1 MKALA
6 CPRLLNLFMSAVVK
20 RASVGIEDI
29 EIDLL
34 LEGIFR
40 AHGFDFRDYSR
51 ASLKRRILEVMRA
64 ENMETVSAFQ
74 NLLLHNAACLDRF
87 LLRLSV
93 HATAMFRDPSFY
105 LTFRTS
111 VVPLLRTYPT
121 VQIWVA
127 GCSTGEEVYSL
138 AILLQEERLYPKCR
152 IYATDISQA
161 VLRKAR
167 EGIFPLAAMREYT
180 ANYHQAGGAHEFSD
194 YYTAQYD
201 SAMFSTSL
209 RNNIVFSEHNLATD
223 GSFNEFQVILC
234 RNVMIYFNKEL
245 QARVH
250 NLLYDSLSMFGVFG
264 LGNKESL
271 KFTPREQFYEEL
283 NETDKLYRKVA

>member
-1 MKALA
+1 VSS
-6 CPRLLNLFMSAVVK
+6 PRTAEISL
-20 RASVGIEDI
+20 EDI
-29 EIDLL
+29 EIGLL
-34 LEGIFR
+34 LEGLYR
-40 AHGFDFRDYSR
+40 AHGFDFREYSR
-51 ASLKRRILEVMRA
+51 SSIKRRILEMMLA
-64 ENMETVSAFQ
+64 EKLQTISAFQ
-74 NLLLHNAACLDRF
+74 DRVLHDASCLDRF
-87 LLRLSV
+87 LLGLSV

-105 LTFRTS
+105 LTFRKK

-138 AILLQEERLYPKCR
+138 AILLEEERLYPKCR
-152 IYATDISQA
+152 IYATDISQS

-167 EGIFPLAAMREYT
+167 DGIFPLAAMRDYT
-180 ANYHQAGGAHEFSD
+180 VNYHQAGGTHEFSD

-201 SAMFSTSL
+201 SVIFSAAL
-209 RNNIVFSEHNLATD
+209 KNNIVFSEHNLATD

-234 RNVMIYFNKEL
+234 RNVMIYFNKDL

-271 KFTPREQFYEEL
+271 KFTPRAAFYEHL
-283 NETDKLYRKVA
+283 NENDKLYRKVM

>member
-1 MKALA
+1 MTAAAKQAT
-6 CPRLLNLFMSAVVK
+6 NV
-20 RASVGIEDI
+20 EDI
-29 EIDLL
+29 EIDLM
-34 LEGIFR
+34 LEGLYR
-40 AHGFDFRDYSR
+40 VHGFDFRDYSR
-51 ASLKRRILEVMRA
+51 ASIKRRVLELARLEKVNTISALQDKILHQRD
-64 ENMETVSAFQ
+64 
-74 NLLLHNAACLDRF
+74 CLERF
-87 LLRLSV
+87 LLGLSV

-105 LTFRTS
+105 LTFRKR

-121 VQIWVA
+121 VQIWIA

-138 AILLQEERLYPKCR
+138 AILLKEEGLYSRSR

-167 EGIFPLAAMREYT
+167 DGIFPLAAMRDYT
-180 ANYHQAGGAHEFSD
+180 ANYHNAGGLGEFSD
-194 YYTAQYD
+194 YYTAQYENVI
-201 SAMFSTSL
+201 FSPNL
-209 RNNIVFSEHNLATD
+209 KRNIVFSEHNLATD

-250 NLLYDSLSMFGVFG
+250 NLLYDSLTMFGVFG

-271 KFTPREQFYEEL
+271 KFTPRAEAYEHL
-283 NETDKLYRKVA
+283 NSHDKLYRKVA

>member
-1 MKALA
+1 
-6 CPRLLNLFMSAVVK
+6 MSTAAPK
-20 RASVGIEDI
+20 EIQLEDI
-29 EIDLL
+29 ELDLL
-34 LEGIFR
+34 LEGLYR

-51 ASLKRRILEVMRA
+51 ASIKRRILELMRA
-64 ENMETVSAFQ
+64 EKVNTVSALQ
-74 NLLLHNAACLDRF
+74 ARVLHDPICLDRF
-87 LLRLSV
+87 LLGLAV
-93 HATAMFRDPSFY
+93 HATSMFRDPSFY
-105 LTFRTS
+105 LTFRRK
-111 VVPLLRTYPT
+111 VVPLLKTYPT
-121 VQIWVA
+121 VQIWIA

-138 AILLQEERLYPKCR
+138 AILLQEEKLYEKCR

-167 EGIFPLAAMREYT
+167 DGIFPLSAMREYT
-180 ANYHQAGGAHEFSD
+180 VNYHQAGGTHEFSD

-201 SAMFSTSL
+201 SVIFNSNL
-209 RNNIVFSEHNLATD
+209 RNNVIFSEHNLATD

-234 RNVMIYFNKEL
+234 RNVMIYFNKDL

-271 KFTPREQFYEEL
+271 KFTPRSHFYQHL
-283 NETDKLYRKVA
+283 NETDKLYRKIL

>member
-1 MKALA
+1 MSRVATKANHL
-6 CPRLLNLFMSAVVK
+6 
-20 RASVGIEDI
+20 EDI
-29 EIDLL
+29 EIGLL
-34 LEGIFR
+34 LDGLYQ
-40 AHGFDFRDYSR
+40 AYGFDFREYSR
-51 ASLKRRILEVMRA
+51 ASIKRRILEMMQA
-64 ENMETVSAFQ
+64 EQLGTVSAFQ
-74 NLLLHNAACLDRF
+74 GRVLHDAACLERF
-87 LLRLSV
+87 LLGLSV
-93 HATAMFRDPSFY
+93 HATTMFRDPSFY
-105 LTFRTS
+105 LTFRKQ

-138 AILLQEERLYPKCR
+138 AILLQEERLYGRCR

-167 EGIFPLAAMREYT
+167 DGIFPLAAMRDYT
-180 ANYHQAGGAHEFSD
+180 NNYHQAGGASEFSD

-201 SAMFSTSL
+201 SVIFSSAL
-209 RNNIVFSEHNLATD
+209 KRNVVFSEHNLATD

-234 RNVMIYFNKEL
+234 RNVMIYFNKDL

-271 KFTPREQFYEEL
+271 KFTPRAAFYEHL
-283 NETDKLYRKVA
+283 NDKDKLYRKVL

>member
-1 MKALA
+1 
-6 CPRLLNLFMSAVVK
+6 MSRVLSEPAE
-20 RASVGIEDI
+20 SEDV

-34 LEGIFR
+34 FEGLFR
-40 AHGFDFRDYSR
+40 IHGFDFRDYSR
-51 ASLKRRILEVMRA
+51 PSIKRRILELMRT
-64 ENMETVSAFQ
+64 EGVRTVSALQ
-74 NLLLHNAACLDRF
+74 DKVLHDVASLDRLLLG
-87 LLRLSV
+87 LSV

-105 LTFRTS
+105 ATFRKD
-111 VVPLLRTYPT
+111 VVPLLKTYPT
-121 VQIWVA
+121 VQIWIA

-138 AILLQEERLYPKCR
+138 AILLREEGVYERCR

-167 EGIFPLAAMREYT
+167 DGIFPLSAMRDYT
-180 ANYHQAGGAHEFSD
+180 NNYHQAGGGHEFSD

-201 SAMFSTSL
+201 SAIFSSTL
-209 RNNIVFSEHNLATD
+209 RNNVIFSEHNLATD

-234 RNVMIYFNKEL
+234 RNVMIYFNKDL

-271 KFTPREQFYEEL
+271 KFTPRAASYQHL
-283 NETDKLYRKVA
+283 NHNDKLYRKVR

>member
-1 MKALA
+1 MNKL
-6 CPRLLNLFMSAVVK
+6 PTETGNL
-20 RASVGIEDI
+20 EDI
-29 EIDLL
+29 EIGLL
-34 LEGIFR
+34 LEGLYR

-51 ASLKRRILEVMRA
+51 ASIKRRILEMMRA
-64 ENMETVSAFQ
+64 EKLETVSAFQ
-74 NLLLHNAACLDRF
+74 NRVLHDAACLNRF
-87 LLRLSV
+87 LLGLSV

-105 LTFRTS
+105 STFRRKA
-111 VVPLLRTYPT
+111 VPLLRTYPT
-121 VQIWVA
+121 VQIWIA

-138 AILLQEERLYPKCR
+138 AILLQEERLYEKCR

-161 VLRKAR
+161 VLRRAR
-167 EGIFPLAAMREYT
+167 DGIFPLAAMRDYT
-180 ANYHQAGGAHEFSD
+180 NNYHQAGGAHEFSD

-201 SAMFSTSL
+201 SVIFSSGL
-209 RNNIVFSEHNLATD
+209 KNNVVFSEHNLATD

-234 RNVMIYFNKEL
+234 RNVMIYFNKDL

-271 KFTPREQFYEEL
+271 RFTPRADAYEHL
-283 NETDKLYRKVA
+283 NTNDKLYRKVM

>member
-1 MKALA
+1 MSSVAPAL
-6 CPRLLNLFMSAVVK
+6 S
-20 RASVGIEDI
+20 GIEDI
-29 EIDLL
+29 EIGLL
-34 LEGIFR
+34 LEGLYR
-40 AHGFDFRDYSR
+40 VHGFDFRDYSR
-51 ASLKRRILEVMRA
+51 SSIKRRILELMRA
-64 ENMETVSAFQ
+64 EKLPTISALQ
-74 NLLLHNAACLDRF
+74 EKVLHEPGCLDRF
-87 LLRLSV
+87 LLGLSV
-93 HATAMFRDPSFY
+93 HATSMFRDPSFY
-105 LTFRTS
+105 LTFRKK

-138 AILLQEERLYPKCR
+138 AILLQEERLYSRCR

-161 VLRKAR
+161 VLRRAR
-167 EGIFPLAAMREYT
+167 EGIFPLAAMRDYT
-180 ANYHQAGGAHEFSD
+180 ANYQRAGGTHEFSD

-201 SAMFSTSL
+201 NVLFSGSL
-209 RNNIVFSEHNLATD
+209 KNNIVFSEHNLATD

-234 RNVMIYFNKEL
+234 RNVMIYFNKDL

-271 KFTPREQFYEEL
+271 KFTPRAEFYEHL
-283 NETDKLYRKVA
+283 NESDKLYRKVM

>member
-1 MKALA
+1 MSSVRLA
-6 CPRLLNLFMSAVVK
+6 VNSLDDVE
-20 RASVGIEDI
+20 IE
-29 EIDLL
+29 LL
-34 LEGIFR
+34 LEGVYR
-40 AHGFDFRDYSR
+40 AYGFDFREYSR
-51 ASLKRRILEVMRA
+51 ASLKRRILELMRA
-64 ENMETVSAFQ
+64 EKLGTVSAFQ
-74 NLLLHNAACLDRF
+74 DRVLHDTACLERLLLG
-87 LLRLSV
+87 LSV

-105 LTFRTS
+105 CTFRRQ

-138 AILLQEERLYPKCR
+138 AILLQEERLYDKCR

-167 EGIFPLAAMREYT
+167 DGIFPLAAMREYT
-180 ANYHQAGGAHEFSD
+180 NNYHQAGGANEFSD
-194 YYTAQYD
+194 YYTAHYGNVI
-201 SAMFSTSL
+201 FSSIL
-209 RNNIVFSEHNLATD
+209 KSNVVFSEHNLATD

-234 RNVMIYFNKEL
+234 RNVMIYFNKDL

-271 KFTPREQFYEEL
+271 KFTPRIDFYQPL
-283 NETDKLYRKVA
+283 NDHDKLYRKVM

>member
-1 MKALA
+1 MSTAPA
-6 CPRLLNLFMSAVVK
+6 PVSNL
-20 RASVGIEDI
+20 EDV

-34 LEGIFR
+34 LDGLYR
-40 AHGFDFRDYSR
+40 VHGFDFRDSSR
-51 ASLKRRILEVMRA
+51 ASIKRRIVELMRA
-64 ENMETVSAFQ
+64 ENLETISAFQ
-74 NLLLHNAACLDRF
+74 DRVLHDPSCLDRF
-87 LLRLSV
+87 LLGLSV

-105 LTFRTS
+105 LTFRRR

-138 AILLQEERLYPKCR
+138 AILLEEERLYAKCR

-161 VLRKAR
+161 VLRRAR
-167 EGIFPLAAMREYT
+167 DGIFPLAAMRDYT
-180 ANYHQAGGAHEFSD
+180 SNYHQAGGLHEFSD

-201 SAMFSTSL
+201 SVIFSSAL
-209 RNNIVFSEHNLATD
+209 KNNVVFSEHNLATD

-234 RNVMIYFNKEL
+234 RNVMIYFNKDL

-250 NLLYDSLSMFGVFG
+250 NLLYDSLSTFGVFG

-271 KFTPREQFYEEL
+271 KFTPRATFYEQL
-283 NETDKLYRKVA
+283 NDDDKLYRKVG

>member
-1 MKALA
+1 MSS
-6 CPRLLNLFMSAVVK
+6 PRTAVI
-20 RASVGIEDI
+20 SLEDI
-29 EIDLL
+29 EIGLL
-34 LEGIFR
+34 LEGLYR
-40 AHGFDFRDYSR
+40 AYGFDFREYSR
-51 ASLKRRILEVMRA
+51 SSIKRRILELMRG
-64 ENMETVSAFQ
+64 EKLETVSAFQ
-74 NLLLHNAACLDRF
+74 DRVLHDASCLERF
-87 LLRLSV
+87 LLGLSV

-105 LTFRTS
+105 LTFRKK

-121 VQIWVA
+121 VQIWIA

-138 AILLQEERLYPKCR
+138 AILLEEEHLYPKCR

-161 VLRKAR
+161 VLRRAR
-167 EGIFPLAAMREYT
+167 EGIFPLAAMRDYT
-180 ANYHQAGGAHEFSD
+180 VNYHQAGGTHEFSD

-201 SAMFSTSL
+201 NVIFSSAL

-234 RNVMIYFNKEL
+234 RNVMIYFNKDL

-264 LGNKESL
+264 IGNKESL
-271 KFTPREQFYEEL
+271 KFTPRAAFYEHL
-283 NETDKLYRKVA
+283 NDNDKLYRKVL

>member
-1 MKALA
+1 VSSV
-6 CPRLLNLFMSAVVK
+6 RTAVN
-20 RASVGIEDI
+20 SLEDI
-29 EIDLL
+29 EIGLL
-34 LEGIFR
+34 LEGLYR
-40 AHGFDFRDYSR
+40 AHGFDFREYSR
-51 ASLKRRILEVMRA
+51 SSIKRRILELMRA
-64 ENMETVSAFQ
+64 EKLETISAFQ
-74 NLLLHNAACLDRF
+74 DRVLHDAACLDRF
-87 LLRLSV
+87 LLGLSV

-105 LTFRTS
+105 LTFRKR

-138 AILLQEERLYPKCR
+138 AILLEEERLYGKCR

-167 EGIFPLAAMREYT
+167 EGIFPLAAMRDYT
-180 ANYHQAGGAHEFSD
+180 ANYHKAGGTNEFSD

-201 SAMFSTSL
+201 SVIFSAAL
-209 RNNIVFSEHNLATD
+209 RNNVVFSEHNLATD

-234 RNVMIYFNKEL
+234 RNVMIYFNKDL

-271 KFTPREQFYEEL
+271 KFTPRAAFYEHL
-283 NETDKLYRKVA
+283 NENDKLYRKVM

>member
-1 MKALA
+1 VSRVALQVN
-6 CPRLLNLFMSAVVK
+6 NL
-20 RASVGIEDI
+20 EDI
-29 EIDLL
+29 EVGLL
-34 LEGIFR
+34 LEGLYR
-40 AHGFDFRDYSR
+40 AYGFDFREYSR
-51 ASLKRRILEVMRA
+51 ASIKRRILEMMGA
-64 ENMETVSAFQ
+64 EKLPTVSALQ
-74 NLLLHNAACLDRF
+74 NRMLHDAACLDR
-87 LLRLSV
+87 LLLGLSV
-93 HATAMFRDPSFY
+93 HATTMFRDPSFY
-105 LTFRTS
+105 LTFRKQ

-138 AILLQEERLYPKCR
+138 AILLQEERLYKRSR
-152 IYATDISQA
+152 IYATDISHA

-167 EGIFPLAAMREYT
+167 DGIFPLAAMRDYT
-180 ANYHQAGGAHEFSD
+180 SNYHQAGGAGEFSD

-201 SAMFSTSL
+201 SAIFSSAL
-209 RNNIVFSEHNLATD
+209 KSNIVFSEHNLATD

-234 RNVMIYFNKEL
+234 RNVMIYFNKDL

-271 KFTPREQFYEEL
+271 KFTPRAPFYEHL
-283 NETDKLYRKVA
+283 NDNDKLYRKVM

>member
-1 MKALA
+1 MSTAPALVTS
-6 CPRLLNLFMSAVVK
+6 LQ
-20 RASVGIEDI
+20 DI

-34 LEGIFR
+34 LEGLYR

-51 ASLKRRILEVMRA
+51 GSLKRRILELMLV
-64 ENMETVSAFQ
+64 EKLETVSAYQ
-74 NLLLHNAACLDRF
+74 DQILHRADCLERF
-87 LLRLSV
+87 LLGLSV

-105 LTFRTS
+105 LTFRKR

-121 VQIWVA
+121 VQIWIA

-138 AILLQEERLYPKCR
+138 AILLQEEGLYPKSR

-161 VLRKAR
+161 ILRQAR

-180 ANYHQAGGAHEFSD
+180 ANYHQAGGIHEFSD
-194 YYTAQYD
+194 YYTAQYGNVI
-201 SAMFSTSL
+201 FSPTL
-209 RNNIVFSEHNLATD
+209 KQHVVFSEHNLATD

-245 QARVH
+245 QTRVH

-264 LGNKESL
+264 LGNKESM
-271 KFTPREQFYEEL
+271 KFTPRAVYYEQL
-283 NETDKLYRKVA
+283 NESDRLYRKIA

>member
-1 MKALA
+1 VSAAPALVDT
-6 CPRLLNLFMSAVVK
+6 L
-20 RASVGIEDI
+20 EDI
-29 EIDLL
+29 EIGLL
-34 LEGIFR
+34 LEGLYR
-40 AHGFDFRDYSR
+40 AHGFDFREYSR
-51 ASLKRRILEVMRA
+51 ASLKRRVLELMQA
-64 ENMETVSAFQ
+64 EKLETVSAFQ
-74 NLLLHNAACLDRF
+74 NKILHDAACLDRF
-87 LLRLSV
+87 LLGLSV

-105 LTFRTS
+105 LTFRKR

-121 VQIWVA
+121 VQIWIA

-138 AILLQEERLYPKCR
+138 AILLQEERLYAKSR

-167 EGIFPLAAMREYT
+167 DGIFPLAAMRDYT
-180 ANYHQAGGAHEFSD
+180 ANYHQAGGTHEFSD

-201 SAMFSTSL
+201 SVIFSAAL

-234 RNVMIYFNKEL
+234 RNVMIYFNKDL

-271 KFTPREQFYEEL
+271 KFTPRAAFYEPL
-283 NETDKLYRKVA
+283 NENDKLYRKVM

>member
-1 MKALA
+1 MTSAA
-6 CPRLLNLFMSAVVK
+6 RQEVRL
-20 RASVGIEDI
+20 EDI
-29 EIDLL
+29 EINLL
-34 LEGIFR
+34 LEGLYH

-51 ASLKRRILEVMRA
+51 ASIKRRILELMHA
-64 ENMETVSAFQ
+64 EKLETVSAFQ
-74 NLLLHNAACLDRF
+74 DKILHDPSCLQRF
-87 LLRLSV
+87 LLGLSV

-105 LTFRTS
+105 LTFRRK

-121 VQIWVA
+121 VQIWIA
-127 GCSTGEEVYSL
+127 GCSTGEEIYSL

-152 IYATDISQA
+152 IYATDISQT

-167 EGIFPLAAMREYT
+167 DGIFPLAAMREYT
-180 ANYHQAGGAHEFSD
+180 NNYHQAGGAHDFSD

-201 SAMFSTSL
+201 SVIFSSSL
-209 RNNIVFSEHNLATD
+209 KNNVVFSEHNLATD

-234 RNVMIYFNKEL
+234 RNVMIYFNKDL

-271 KFTPREQFYEEL
+271 RFTPRAEFYEHL
-283 NETDKLYRKVA
+283 NEKDKLYRKVM

>member
-1 MKALA
+1 VSSV
-6 CPRLLNLFMSAVVK
+6 RTAVD
-20 RASVGIEDI
+20 SLEDI
-29 EIDLL
+29 EIGLL
-34 LEGIFR
+34 LDGLHR
-40 AHGFDFRDYSR
+40 VHGFDFRKYSR
-51 ASLKRRILEVMRA
+51 ASIKRRIVELMRA
-64 ENMETVSAFQ
+64 EKLETVSAFQ
-74 NLLLHNAACLDRF
+74 DRILHDSACLDRF
-87 LLRLSV
+87 LLGLSV
-93 HATAMFRDPSFY
+93 HATAMFRDPTFY
-105 LTFRTS
+105 LTFREK

-138 AILLQEERLYPKCR
+138 AILLEEERLYPRCR

-167 EGIFPLAAMREYT
+167 DGIFPLAAMRDYT
-180 ANYHQAGGAHEFSD
+180 TNYHQAGGTHEFSD

-201 SAMFSTSL
+201 NVIFSAAL
-209 RNNIVFSEHNLATD
+209 KNNIVFSEHNLATD

-234 RNVMIYFNKEL
+234 RNVMIYFNKDL

-271 KFTPREQFYEEL
+271 KFTPRAAFYEHL
-283 NETDKLYRKVA
+283 NENDKLYRKVM

>member
-1 MKALA
+1 VSTALA
-6 CPRLLNLFMSAVVK
+6 PTTSL
-20 RASVGIEDI
+20 EDV

-34 LEGIFR
+34 LDGLYR
-40 AHGFDFRDYSR
+40 VHGFDFREYSR
-51 ASLKRRILEVMRA
+51 ASIKRRILELMRT
-64 ENMETVSAFQ
+64 EKLETVSEFQ
-74 NLLLHNAACLDRF
+74 ARLLRDPACLDRF
-87 LLRLSV
+87 LLGLSV

-105 LTFRTS
+105 LTFRQR

-121 VQIWVA
+121 VQIWIA

-138 AILLQEERLYPKCR
+138 AILLQEERLYSKCR

-167 EGIFPLAAMREYT
+167 AGIFPLAAMRDYT
-180 ANYHQAGGAHEFSD
+180 SNYHQAGGTHEFSD

-201 SAMFSTSL
+201 SVIFSSTL
-209 RNNIVFSEHNLATD
+209 KNNIVFSEHNLATD

-234 RNVMIYFNKEL
+234 RNVMIYFNKDL

-271 KFTPREQFYEEL
+271 KFTPRAESYENL
-283 NETDKLYRKVA
+283 NESDRLYRKVA

>member
-1 MKALA
+1 MT
-6 CPRLLNLFMSAVVK
+6 
-20 RASVGIEDI
+20 SVQTAKIQTEDI
-29 EIDLL
+29 EISLL
-34 LEGIFR
+34 LEGVYR

-51 ASLKRRILEVMRA
+51 ASIKRRILEIMQSEKV
-64 ENMETVSAFQ
+64 NTVSALQ
-74 NLLLHNAACLDRF
+74 NKILHDPACLDRF
-87 LLRLSV
+87 LLGLSV

-105 LTFRTS
+105 LTFRKK

-121 VQIWVA
+121 VQIWIA

-138 AILLQEERLYPKCR
+138 AILLEEEKIYSKCR
-152 IYATDISQA
+152 IYATDISGA

-167 EGIFPLAAMREYT
+167 DGIFPLAAMRDYT
-180 ANYHQAGGAHEFSD
+180 TNYHQAGGGNEFSD

-201 SAMFSTSL
+201 SVIFTPSL
-209 RNNIVFSEHNLATD
+209 RSNVVFSEHNLATD

-271 KFTPREQFYEEL
+271 KFTPRASAYRHL
-283 NETDKLYRKVA
+283 NDTDKLFRKVA

>member
-1 MKALA
+1 
-6 CPRLLNLFMSAVVK
+6 MSRVATE
-20 RASVGIEDI
+20 ANDLEDI
-29 EIDLL
+29 EIGLL
-34 LEGIFR
+34 LEGLYR
-40 AHGFDFRDYSR
+40 AYGFDFREYSR
-51 ASLKRRILEVMRA
+51 ASIKRRILEMMRA
-64 ENMETVSAFQ
+64 EKLGTVSALQ
-74 NLLLHNAACLDRF
+74 ERVLHDATCLERF
-87 LLRLSV
+87 LLGLSV

-105 LTFRTS
+105 LTFRRK
-111 VVPLLRTYPT
+111 VVPLLKTYPT

-138 AILLQEERLYPKCR
+138 AILLQEERLYKRCR
-152 IYATDISQA
+152 IYATDISRA

-167 EGIFPLAAMREYT
+167 DGIFPLAAMREYT
-180 ANYHQAGGAHEFSD
+180 NNYHQAGGANEFSD

-201 SAMFSTSL
+201 SVIFSTALKS
-209 RNNIVFSEHNLATD
+209 NVVFSEHNLATD

-234 RNVMIYFNKEL
+234 RNVMIYFNKDL

-271 KFTPREQFYEEL
+271 KFTPRAAFYEHL
-283 NETDKLYRKVA
+283 NDKDKLFRKVM

>member
-1 MKALA
+1 MSSARLA
-6 CPRLLNLFMSAVVK
+6 VISLDDVE
-20 RASVGIEDI
+20 IE
-29 EIDLL
+29 LL
-34 LEGIFR
+34 LEGLYR
-40 AHGFDFRDYSR
+40 AYGFDFREYSR
-51 ASLKRRILEVMRA
+51 TSLKRRILELMRA
-64 ENMETVSAFQ
+64 EKLATVSAFQ
-74 NLLLHNAACLDRF
+74 DRVLHDAACLER
-87 LLRLSV
+87 LLLGLSV

-105 LTFRTS
+105 STFRRQA
-111 VVPLLRTYPT
+111 VPLLRTYPT

-138 AILLQEERLYPKCR
+138 AILLQEERLYDKSR

-167 EGIFPLAAMREYT
+167 DGIFPLAAMREYT
-180 ANYHQAGGAHEFSD
+180 NNYHQAGGTHEFSD
-194 YYTAQYD
+194 YYTAHYD
-201 SAMFSTSL
+201 NVILSATLKS
-209 RNNIVFSEHNLATD
+209 NVVFSEHNLATD

-234 RNVMIYFNKEL
+234 RNVMIYFNKDL

-271 KFTPREQFYEEL
+271 RFTPRADFYQHL
-283 NETDKLYRKVA
+283 NDHDKLYRKVM